1 MIVTIRKVSVACL
14 AVFGGA
20 MQEMQ
25 VHLSSALV
33 MGLLLLQ
40 TQMNPYLEDRKILQT
55 LEILSLVTTWLT
67 LWTGTIFY
75 SYPKCEGSAYQQLAW
90 CNGISVLIGMFNVI
104 ILFVMIVF
112 FLRFKRESRK
122 QDAQKSKSKTKIAV
136 APTLEAPSRSDYVN
150 GLRTWTAVGEVS
162 AGAGGAEKTS
172 SPLPTE
178 RQTPSELAPS
188 K

>member
-1 MIVTIRKVSVACL
+1 MRGKRIPAARLVQRYIRL
-14 AVFGGA
+14 
-20 MQEMQ
+20 
-25 VHLSSALV
+25 
-33 MGLLLLQ
+33 
-40 TQMNPYLEDRKILQT
+40 
-55 LEILSLVTTWLT
+55 
-67 LWTGTIFY
+67 
-75 SYPKCEGSAYQQLAW
+75 
-90 CNGISVLIGMFNVI
+90 GMFNVI
-104 ILFVMIVF
+104 MALFVMVVF